1 MPIKLIMAPASEP
14 ITLDEAKLH
23 LRVDHADD
31 DTLITML
38 IGAARAAAE
47 SICRRAFITQQ
58 WCLYLDAFPRQN
70 FYGVLPGYAPMDQFI
85 PSVMQAQR
93 GYAIRFRGGKIE
105 LPFPSLQSI
114 EFIKYKDSSGALVTL
129 DPSLYT
135 IDNASEPG
143 VLTPAPGQYWPDTQ
157 NIMNAVQIGYTAGY
171 GDAAAVP
178 SGIKSWILLRLGA
191 LYENR
196 EETAVGQRFVVA
208 ELPFVASLLDPYL
221 IASF

>member
-1 MPIKLIMAPASEP
+1 MPIKLNTTPAVEP
-14 ITLDEAKLH
+14 VSLAEAKLH
-23 LRVDHADD
+23 LRVDFTDD

-38 IGAARAAAE
+38 IGAARVAAE
-47 SICRRAFITQQ
+47 NICRRAFITQK
-58 WCLYLDAFPRQN
+58 WDLYLDAFPRQN
-70 FYGVLPGYAPMDQFI
+70 FYGVLPGYAPLDQYI
-85 PSVMQAQR
+85 PSVLQAQR

-105 LPFPSLQSI
+105 LPFPALQSV
-114 EFIKYKDSSGALVTL
+114 EYVKYRDATGTLVTL

-143 VLTPAPGQYWPDTQ
+143 VLTPAPDQYWPNTQ

-171 GDAAAVP
+171 GDATAVP
-178 SGIKSWILLRLGA
+178 AGIKSWILLRAGA

-196 EETAVGQRFVVA
+196 EEVAVGQRIVVA
-208 ELPFVASLLDPYL
+208 ELPFIDGLLDPYI